1 MLKQFGLTTAVIS
14 TPLKHSIVLLILP
27 SRVSTLPAL
36 LNTVPALPM
45 HPPIPRQVLASYPY
59 DISEL
64 TGGRLPLSKTHL
76 SRVSSHP
83 PVTTPLVTPSDDFIA
98 HLHPGMFAQHHWR
111 LRNQNFGIRASLVD
125 PDYTFLTEAMI
136 RRIRWCVEELVL
148 WKAVRVAR
156 EELGYEELIR
166 IEHFNMTLLSD
177 RERVNKPKE
186 KIIAGD
192 SRIDKHLKEKPPHG
206 QDTGKKANVLK
217 ARERK
222 YWSKAIRPSLWLL
235 EELTYEP

>member
-1 MLKQFGLTTAVIS
+1 
-14 TPLKHSIVLLILP
+14 
-27 SRVSTLPAL
+27 
-36 LNTVPALPM
+36 M
-45 HPPIPRQVLASYPY
+45 HPPIPRQVLASYPH

-111 LRNQNFGIRASLVD
+111 LRNQNYGIRASLID
-125 PDYTFLTEAMI
+125 PDYTFLTEGMI

-156 EELGYEELIR
+156 EELGYEELTR

-177 RERVNKPKE
+177 KEHVNNPKE
-186 KIIAGD
+186 KKIIGD
-192 SRIDKHLKEKPPHG
+192 NRTNKHLKERPLQG
-206 QDTGKKANVLK
+206 QDTEKQANALK
-217 ARERK
+217 VQERK
-222 YWSKAIRPSLWLL
+222 YWSTAIKPSLWLL